1 MEKGWAIIII
11 SSAMG
16 VHHNYFFGHGRLP
29 YQDCANVPLIIRP
42 AGGADSIRVTA
53 PVGIFALPPTLL
65 EMAGIKAP
73 EEMEATSLLPI
84 AYGKEKGGYVFM
96 ESGYQLD
103 FTLSVWD
110 NKWKLIHI
118 PNKIDRSLMTGSE
131 YELYNLHQDPREQ
144 NNLYASEPQIAGKL
158 KNVLKDWSQ
167 PWIEAAYGPAG
178 ITGVEVDEKT
188 LEQLRSLGYLK

>member
-1 MEKGWAIIII
+1 M
-11 SSAMG
+11 
-16 VHHNYFFGHGRLP
+16 
-29 YQDCANVPLIIRP
+29 PLIIRP
-42 AGGADSIRVTA
+42 VGGADSIRVTA

-73 EEMEATSLLPI
+73 KEMEAKSFLSI
-84 AYGKEKGGYVFM
+84 AYGKAPGDYVFM

-110 NKWKLIHI
+110 GKWKLIHI

-131 YELYNLHQDPREQ
+131 YELYNLQDDPHEQ
-144 NNLYASEPQIAGKL
+144 NNLYVSEPQVAGKL
-158 KNVLKDWSQ
+158 KNALKDWSQ
-167 PWIEAAYGPAG
+167 PWIETAYGPAG
-178 ITGVEVDEKT
+178 ITGVEVDKKT